1 MISDLKKNI
10 NKFLKTTLTDKND
23 DKNDDDKNDNDKN
36 DDENLNIYPLHY
48 EYITDFRKQK
58 KEERIQI
65 SQKIMSKYPRR
76 VPIIVD
82 CKKEI
87 NLDKK
92 KYIVP
97 NNLTVGQFM
106 YILKKRINIDHT
118 QSIFLLCNNQL
129 VINTELI
136 NNLYI
141 KQKDYDGFL
150 YIIITLENTFGN

>member
-23 DKNDDDKNDNDKN
+23 DKN

>member
-23 DKNDDDKNDNDKN
+23 DDKNDKN
-36 DDENLNIYPLHY
+36 DENLNIYPLHY

>member
-87 NLDKK
+87 NLDKN

-136 NNLYI
+136 NNLYLR
-141 KQKDYDGFL
+141 QKDYDGFL